1 MLVHMC
7 IYQGRPS
14 VAFQDPAAV
23 AFRGGQRTTSGCK
36 SDEGARAVSGF
47 ARRLRGSAD
56 AVEYQE
62 DELFRAPLAEGGGE
76 RELEF
81 LWERA
86 NSCLFATMGVAEER

>member
-1 MLVHMC
+1 VHIPRAPVRGVPGPSC
-7 IYQGRPS
+7 RSVPGRS
-14 VAFQDPAAV
+14 THDQWLQV
-23 AFRGGQRTTSGCK
+23 

-56 AVEYQE
+56 TVEYQE
-62 DELFRAPLAEGGGE
+62 DELFRVVLAEGGGE
-76 RELEF
+76 RKSES